1 MNTNGRAMNANDHAM
16 NVNGRAMN
24 VNGYAMNVNSRAHTG
39 ADPEDL
45 RMRRR
50 QMYWTTNLDPSS
62 LGYDSESEGEVVE
75 GPQLRTA
82 TDRSGVGHLETIRDL
97 EGELREEAVAS
108 PRGASARIEGAGDV
122 ALRRRPAHT
131 HSQFQAPKDMGA
143 HSPIRWLIL
152 GISSPTESRTR
163 RASRRR
169 CGRWQKQGDATLQG
183 CHTGLVDNPSTCD
196 NGYGVARASQLGHHT
211 RTRVTH

>member
-75 GPQLRTA
+75 GPQLRTVGA
-82 TDRSGVGHLETIRDL
+82 TCKANWPT
-97 EGELREEAVAS
+97 
-108 PRGASARIEGAGDV
+108 
-122 ALRRRPAHT
+122 RR
-131 HSQFQAPKDMGA
+131 
-143 HSPIRWLIL
+143 L
-152 GISSPTESRTR
+152 PTE
-163 RASRRR
+163 AE
-169 CGRWQKQGDATLQG
+169 WAT
-183 CHTGLVDNPSTCD
+183 
-196 NGYGVARASQLGHHT
+196 
-211 RTRVTH
+211 